1 MTLNQRPTARSN
13 KDHLDECVVTTN
25 FFSKGCFINNCV
37 VYEIVFNLIPPTHV
51 IPVDIWWFFEFFFP
65 VLSFLNIHRFSSRA
79 HFTVSKS
86 VLSVTLISQNYANMK
101 K

>member
-1 MTLNQRPTARSN
+1 MNVL
-13 KDHLDECVVTTN
+13 LLLF

-37 VYEIVFNLIPPTHV
+37 VYEIVFNLFPPTHV

>member
-1 MTLNQRPTARSN
+1 MNVL
-13 KDHLDECVVTTN
+13 LLLI

-37 VYEIVFNLIPPTHV
+37 VYEIVFNLFPPTHACYSRRYLV
-51 IPVDIWWFFEFFFP
+51 VLRIFFP
-65 VLSFLNIHRFSSRA
+65 VLSSLNIHRFSSRA